1 MYLYRRRV
9 DLRARKIVI
18 VMRDVLTDLPEAPVL
33 AVPAT
38 RAFAQR
44 RRALERWL
52 DEHAEARLRV
62 VLGPAGSGKTTAV
75 ALWARARRQ
84 PGPMWVTLPP
94 RTSAEALLALIIA
107 GLFGYPALTGPA
119 AALVVVIDGIDEASE
134 EARGV
139 LARLPAFLPPHARLV
154 YLQRMRF
161 ELAAPDEAG
170 RDAFAPPALLTFDL
184 GEIAACADARGVPAT
199 PADCAAVLRAT
210 GGSADEVTA
219 AVRFAS
225 ATRTTLVEASSRVRA
240 EGPQPF
246 ENALFD
252 GARGKSRP
260 FVPVAAHIPRRSPG
274 SMEPAIVELF
284 GRFRLRFGEREV
296 EFVRRRDRQIIQY
309 LALQPGG
316 TASRAQL
323 QATFWPGARRTD
335 AARRLR
341 TACSTIRR
349 AIAACVGTE
358 YLDAYFHTAGDAVTL
373 RPENTINALAA
384 FDEHLESAREARERG
399 DLPAARRHFEAALRL
414 NDRPLLSGEA
424 PAPWIADRAHV
435 CDERAEDARASL
447 RAIEP

>member
-1 MYLYRRRV
+1 
-9 DLRARKIVI
+9 
-18 VMRDVLTDLPEAPVL
+18 MRDVLTDLPEAPVL

-44 RRALERWL
+44 RHALERWL

-154 YLQRMRF
+154 YLQRTRF
-161 ELAAPDEAG
+161 DLAAPDEAG
-170 RDAFAPPALLTFDL
+170 RDAFAPPTLLTFDL

-225 ATRTTLVEASSRVRA
+225 ATRTALVEASSRVRA
-240 EGPQPF
+240 EGAQPF

-252 GARGKSRP
+252 GARGKSRR

-284 GRFRLRFGEREV
+284 GRFHMRFGQREV
-296 EFVRRRDRQIIQY
+296 EFVRRRDRQIVQY

-316 TASRAQL
+316 TASRAEL

-349 AIAACVGTE
+349 AITACVGTE

-424 PAPWIADRAHV
+424 PAPWIADRARV

-447 RAIEP
+447 RALEA

>member
-1 MYLYRRRV
+1 
-9 DLRARKIVI
+9 
-18 VMRDVLTDLPEAPVL
+18 
-33 AVPAT
+33 
-38 RAFAQR
+38 
-44 RRALERWL
+44 
-52 DEHAEARLRV
+52 
-62 VLGPAGSGKTTAV
+62 
-75 ALWARARRQ
+75 
-84 PGPMWVTLPP
+84 
-94 RTSAEALLALIIA
+94 
-107 GLFGYPALTGPA
+107 
-119 AALVVVIDGIDEASE
+119 
-134 EARGV
+134 
-139 LARLPAFLPPHARLV
+139 
-154 YLQRMRF
+154 
-161 ELAAPDEAG
+161 
-170 RDAFAPPALLTFDL
+170 
-184 GEIAACADARGVPAT
+184 
-199 PADCAAVLRAT
+199 
-210 GGSADEVTA
+210 
-219 AVRFAS
+219 
-225 ATRTTLVEASSRVRA
+225 
-240 EGPQPF
+240 
-246 ENALFD
+246 
-252 GARGKSRP
+252 
-260 FVPVAAHIPRRSPG
+260 
-274 SMEPAIVELF
+274 MEPAIVELF